1 MFKLKIIANYKIHG
15 NTPLWNK
22 PVLHSRYCNKIRKR
36 KMQNILLWI
45 IYFYWIIPFILCC
58 LLTGCKKHFIMHT
71 DCSRDNDTQTKSGE
85 NVSIV
90 RLQWQGKPNLSPWC
104 LTNFCEG
111 NLIQIL
117 MRKKKK
123 NCITWPEKKVLPLY
137 STGSNGLPLAKIA
150 RPFKCRTQET

>member
-1 MFKLKIIANYKIHG
+1 
-15 NTPLWNK
+15 
-22 PVLHSRYCNKIRKR
+22 
-36 KMQNILLWI
+36 MQSILLWM

-71 DCSRDNDTQTKSGE
+71 DCSRDNQTQTKSRE

-117 MRKKKK
+117 MTKTKKKLYYLARDKGFAIVFKRLKWTSAGK
-123 NCITWPEKKVLPLY
+123 NCTTLQLQKKSRSRVIKHPLY
-137 STGSNGLPLAKIA
+137 VEILNKAKTGCELILP
-150 RPFKCRTQET
+150 